1 MSKMNLKALICAI
14 VGVCSL
20 SLCAQ
25 TQPDDSVKSARM
37 AWFED
42 AKLGIFIHWGIYS
55 TGRTSE
61 SWAFHNERISMADYM
76 AQAEE
81 FTASNYNPQEWVD
94 LIKESGARYTV
105 ITTKHHDGFALWDT
119 KAGDVSAVK
128 SSPAK
133 RDVLAPF
140 ADAVKNAGLKLG
152 FYFSLIDWP
161 REDYPETYRN
171 KPPKYDLK
179 KQPERWQ
186 HFLEFNNAQ
195 LRELSSTWNPDL
207 YWFDGDWEHSAEE
220 WKAADVIKLIRSY
233 NQNVIVNSR
242 IQGYGDYETPELG
255 VPVSRPK
262 SKWWETCMTIN
273 DSWGYRIE
281 DFNYKSTSVVLRMLA
296 DCISMGGN
304 LLLDIGPRADGTIPE
319 QEVAMLKS
327 VGRWVGKHQEAVY
340 ETKAG
345 IPSGHI
351 QGYTSLSKDGSTI
364 YVYLPYRPIGSV
376 ELKGLKSR
384 VKNVRIVGTDFSVAW
399 QQYNDISWSEVPG
412 VYYFDIPE
420 EALDAEI
427 TVMAIELDEPV
438 KLYCGPGQVISF
450 NDNELK

>member
-1 MSKMNLKALICAI
+1 MNLKVLACAI

-25 TQPDDSVKSARM
+25 TQVADSVKSARM

-94 LIKESGARYTV
+94 LIKESGAKYTV

-119 KAGDVSAVK
+119 KAGDMSAVK
-128 SSPAK
+128 NSPAK

-140 ADAVKNAGLKLG
+140 AIAVKNAGLKLG

-161 REDYPETYRN
+161 REDYPEIYRN

-179 KQPERWQ
+179 QQPERWQ

-233 NQNVIVNSR
+233 NPNVIVNSR
-242 IQGYGDYETPELG
+242 IQGHGDYDTPELG

-281 DFNYKSTSVVLRMLA
+281 DLNYKSTSVVLRMLA

-327 VGRWVGKHQEAVY
+327 IGRWVNKHQEAVY

-351 QGYTSLSKDGSTI
+351 QGYTSLSKDGHII

-420 EALDAEI
+420 YALDAEM

>member
-1 MSKMNLKALICAI
+1 MNLKALVCAI

-140 ADAVKNAGLKLG
+140 ADAVKNAGLMLG
-152 FYFSLIDWP
+152 FYFLI
-161 REDYPETYRN
+161 EIA
-171 KPPKYDLK
+171 K
-179 KQPERWQ
+179 
-186 HFLEFNNAQ
+186 FQ
-195 LRELSSTWNPDL
+195 LHTST
-207 YWFDGDWEHSAEE
+207 
-220 WKAADVIKLIRSY
+220 
-233 NQNVIVNSR
+233 
-242 IQGYGDYETPELG
+242 
-255 VPVSRPK
+255 
-262 SKWWETCMTIN
+262 
-273 DSWGYRIE
+273 
-281 DFNYKSTSVVLRMLA
+281 
-296 DCISMGGN
+296 
-304 LLLDIGPRADGTIPE
+304 
-319 QEVAMLKS
+319 
-327 VGRWVGKHQEAVY
+327 
-340 ETKAG
+340 
-345 IPSGHI
+345 
-351 QGYTSLSKDGSTI
+351 
-364 YVYLPYRPIGSV
+364 
-376 ELKGLKSR
+376 
-384 VKNVRIVGTDFSVAW
+384 
-399 QQYNDISWSEVPG
+399 
-412 VYYFDIPE
+412 
-420 EALDAEI
+420 
-427 TVMAIELDEPV
+427 
-438 KLYCGPGQVISF
+438 
-450 NDNELK
+450 